1 MKLTDYLT
9 IDDIKSLN
17 QKNDWAALRI
27 LLINWCMIIVAFWV
41 IHQWPNPFTIALGA
55 LILAGRIHGL
65 GVIMHE
71 CGHNIFFKSK
81 ALNQF
86 VGQWLAA
93 GPAFDHLDSYAKQ
106 HRNHHRL
113 AGTADDPDRS
123 NYQNYPVS
131 KTSFKRKV
139 IRDLTGQTGFKLMA
153 YKLMGLNGLLSSDP
167 EKRARAKPFALLW
180 LSQLMIFA
188 VLSLALAPWLY
199 LVWLGAMM
207 TIHMLAVR
215 LRQVS
220 EHASVPN
227 LMSPDPRD
235 NTRTTYTN
243 WFTRLWIGP
252 NLVNYHLEH
261 HIAAGV
267 PAYNLKRMHQLL
279 KERGAYNDTRIFRS
293 YSEVLKAAVI

>member
-1 MKLTDYLT
+1 MTITDYLT
-9 IDDIKSLN
+9 IDEIKSLN
-17 QKNDWAALRI
+17 QKSDWAAARI
-27 LLINWCMIIVAFWV
+27 LLINWAMITAAFWAM
-41 IHQWPNPFTIALGA
+41 HQWPNPITIAIGA

-71 CGHNIFFKSK
+71 CGHNIFFTSK
-81 ALNQF
+81 TVNQF

-113 AGTADDPDRS
+113 AGTPEDPDLP
-123 NYQNYPVS
+123 NYQVYPVS
-131 KTSFKRKV
+131 KASFRRKV
-139 IRDLTGQTGFKLMA
+139 IRDLTGQTGLKLMA
-153 YKLMGLNGLLSSDP
+153 YKIAGLKGLFSAD
-167 EKRARAKPFALLW
+167 ENVRAQAKPFALLW
-180 LSQLMIFA
+180 LSQIIIFA
-188 VLSLALAPWLY
+188 VLTLALSPWLY

-220 EHASVPN
+220 EHAAVPN
-227 LMSPDPRD
+227 LASPDPRD

-243 WFTRLWIGP
+243 WYTRLWNGP

-261 HIAAGV
+261 HIAASV
-267 PAYNLKRMHQLL
+267 PAYNLKRMHELL
-279 KERGAYNDTRIFRS
+279 TSRGAYNDTRIFRS
-293 YSEVLKAAVI
+293 YGDVLRTAVV

>member
-1 MKLTDYLT
+1 MKITDYLT
-9 IDDIKSLN
+9 IDEIKSLN
-17 QKNDWAALRI
+17 EKSDWAAARI
-27 LLINWCMIIVAFWV
+27 LFINWAMIAAAFWV
-41 IHQWPNPFTIALGA
+41 MHQWPNSIAIAIGA

-71 CGHNIFFKSK
+71 CGHNIFFSSK
-81 ALNQF
+81 TVNQV

-113 AGTADDPDRS
+113 AGTPDDPDLP
-123 NYQNYPVS
+123 NYRVYPVS
-131 KTSFKRKV
+131 KTSFRRKV
-139 IRDLTGQTGFKLMA
+139 IRDLTGQTGLKLMA
-153 YKLMGLNGLLSSDP
+153 YKIAGLKGLFSA
-167 EKRARAKPFALLW
+167 EAAVRAQAKPFALLW
-180 LSQLMIFA
+180 LSQIIIFV
-188 VLSLALAPWLY
+188 VLTLTLSPWLY

-220 EHASVPN
+220 EHAAVPN
-227 LMSPDPRD
+227 LASSDPRD
-235 NTRTTYTN
+235 NTRTTHTN

-267 PAYNLKRMHQLL
+267 PAYNLKRMHELL
-279 KERGAYNDTRIFRS
+279 TSRGAYTDTRIFKS
-293 YSEVLKAAVI
+293 YGDVLRTAVV